1 MAVLNSLPWLSSR
14 ALTTTQFEI
23 SSTGTAPSRGRRHPL
38 LKGEKRLGVRVGNW
52 LSAEQGKT
60 LVAAPSG
67 LQLRNVRNRAVLATM
82 IGCGLRRTKLVTVRV
97 EDFQLWEDHW
107 VLVNLIGKGGHMRTV
122 PIPAWVKSVVDAW
135 VNAQT
140 CRTDSLSRYW
150 KDQEHRPAIHGT
162 RHISHR
168 PRIAL

>member
-1 MAVLNSLPWLSSR
+1 M
-14 ALTTTQFEI
+14 
-23 SSTGTAPSRGRRHPL
+23 TGTAPSRGAGIRCV
-38 LKGEKRLGVRVGNW
+38 KGEKRLGVRVGNW

-67 LQLRNVRNRAVLATM
+67 LQPRNVRNRAVLATL
-82 IGCGLRRTKLVTVRV
+82 IGCGLRRAKFVTVRV
-97 EDFQLWEDHW
+97 EDFQLRENHW

-135 VNAQT
+135 DNAQT
-140 CRTDSLSRYW
+140 CRTDSLSSYW

-162 RHISHR
+162 RYISHR